1 MNTIFKELATFL
13 EEGCDIN
20 ITVRKVAD
28 KMVACVSYNNTNVKD
43 EAKRMIP
50 PFTVSGTAEE
60 LDEEFVN
67 VIKEPLQKS
76 QGLQTSMKEFE
87 AAMEVAKANTKA
99 AAEAKKKENDAKK
112 KEADA
117 EKRKKEEYK
126 KHLDA
131 GNKLKNDKKWKEAI
145 KEYQAALPYATDTE
159 KANLTGLITL
169 CKNND
174 TPDIFAVFDDEEENN
189 TPTQEETT
197 EEETQN
203 TEALEDEKL
212 LDTAEDTGEDD
223 DDLPEDPGWGEENDF
238 E

>member
-117 EKRKKEEYK
+117 EKRKNIRSI
-126 KHLDA
+126 L
-131 GNKLKNDKKWKEAI
+131 
-145 KEYQAALPYATDTE
+145 
-159 KANLTGLITL
+159 
-169 CKNND
+169 
-174 TPDIFAVFDDEEENN
+174 
-189 TPTQEETT
+189 TQETNSRT
-197 EEETQN
+197 IRNGKKQSRNIRRLFHMQQTQKKQILQ
-203 TEALEDEKL
+203 A
-212 LDTAEDTGEDD
+212 
-223 DDLPEDPGWGEENDF
+223 
-238 E
+238 

>member
-1 MNTIFKELATFL
+1 MNTIFKELAAYL

-20 ITVRKVAD
+20 ITIRKVAE
-28 KMVACVSYNNTNVKD
+28 KIVACVSYNNTMVKD
-43 EAKRMIP
+43 EAKGMIP
-50 PFTVSGTAEE
+50 PFTVSGTPEE
-60 LDEEFVN
+60 LDAEFIN
-67 VIKEPLQKS
+67 VIKEPMQKS

-99 AAEAKKKENDAKK
+99 AAEAKKKEADSKK

-117 EKRKKEEYK
+117 EKKKKDEYK

-131 GNKLKNDKKWKEAI
+131 GNKLKTEKKWKEAI
-145 KEYQAALPYATDTE
+145 KEYQAAMPFASDEE

-174 TPDIFAVFDDEEENN
+174 TPDIFAAFDDDDDETPADIQSAESQPKAEE
-189 TPTQEETT
+189 PEEY
-197 EEETQN
+197 Q
-203 TEALEDEKL
+203 EDET
-212 LDTAEDTGEDD
+212 DDQEADDEDE
-223 DDLPEDPGWGEENDF
+223 DLPEDPGWGMENDF